1 LRKLVAGVDGAGR
14 SCIVERDDLEPLP
27 VPESPGFAAALI
39 GATTSSPPPSRPRG
53 VGPTNDLGVGP
64 GIVTWMLVDYAPDL
78 EFPVH
83 NTDTIDFDTVIEG
96 RISIVLDDGE
106 HELEPGDVLV
116 VNGVDHGWKA
126 GPEGCRLSVLMVGTP
141 PRP

>member
-1 LRKLVAGVDGAGR
+1 
-14 SCIVERDDLEPLP
+14 
-27 VPESPGFAAALI
+27 
-39 GATTSSPPPSRPRG
+39 
-53 VGPTNDLGVGP
+53 
-64 GIVTWMLVDYAPDL
+64 MLVDYAPDI

-96 RISIVLDDGE
+96 SVSIVLDDGE

-126 GPEGCRLSVLMVGTP
+126 GPEGCRLSVLMLGTP
-141 PRP
+141 PRG